1 MTVWQRLGWLFGT
14 GRGRLLLLGT
24 ATVLAIGAAVLPPGW
39 FSLFLPIVVV
49 VAVLFG
55 PPG

>member
-24 ATVLAIGAAVLPPGW
+24 ATVLAIGAAVLPLGW